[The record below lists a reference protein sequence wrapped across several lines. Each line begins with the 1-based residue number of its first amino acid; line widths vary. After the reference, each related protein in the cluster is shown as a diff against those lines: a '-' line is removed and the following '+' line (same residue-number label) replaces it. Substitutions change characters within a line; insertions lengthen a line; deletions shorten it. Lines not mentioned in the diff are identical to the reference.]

1 MEVVGTDRLFVIA
14 GASPRFQSKSV
25 CSSSCAP
32 YADVC
37 VSRPYTAAPE
47 SGRRVSGPRHNYQ
60 ALLLR
65 HRRLRARFI
74 FRVIRQRIA

>member
-32 YADVC
+32 YADVF
-37 VSRPYTAAPE
+37 VSLDRI
-47 SGRRVSGPRHNYQ
+47 
-60 ALLLR
+60 
-65 HRRLRARFI
+65 RLRRNLGGEYLGLAIITKPCR
-74 FRVIRQRIA
+74 